1 MLKAKSSKEKALS
14 MSEGGLSPGI
24 CGTAVIIVASIT
36 SLHPAYSLHLN
47 KVNVTYSLLAYN
59 NSVLIVLTNRYS
71 LDSLIEGSCTQFVQ
85 NRGNEIRIYVFIL
98 MVLDN
103 YNCSIIV
110 CWFYI
115 STVFAMSCI
124 LLLFYLV
131 IRFYR

>member
-1 MLKAKSSKEKALS
+1 MLIAISSKEEALS
-14 MSEGGLSPGI
+14 MSEGGLSPVTR
-24 CGTAVIIVASIT
+24 GTALIIVASIT

-59 NSVLIVLTNRYS
+59 NSVLIVLPNRFS
-71 LDSLIEGSCTQFVQ
+71 LDSLVEGSCTQIVQ
-85 NRGNEIRIYVFIL
+85 HRGNEIRIFVFIL

-103 YNCSIIV
+103 YNRSIIV
-110 CWFYI
+110 CWFHI

-124 LLLFYLV
+124 LLLVYLV